1 MTHCNLPS
9 ILGIVS
15 VILVIISLVL
25 MLLVKTR
32 SVVPKVGSPMGNI
45 AKLFFALAVLLNS
58 VALIFCQTN
67 EGYKE
72 MYCSSC
78 NDDDELEREL
88 KRE

>member
-1 MTHCNLPS
+1 MKNCNIPS

-32 SVVPKVGSPMGNI
+32 SVVPKVGTPMSNV

-58 VALIFCQTN
+58 ISLIFSETN

-78 NDDDELEREL
+78 GDDSELEDELE
-88 KRE
+88 K